1 MNIQAIAFDLDDTLL
16 RDDRT
21 ISAYTLDVLRRAH
34 EAGVRIIPA
43 SGRVRDSMIGF
54 VRQIGCADIYI
65 SGNGAQVWSPDHELL
80 MEEAL
85 SPALAREIG
94 QFAEDHH
101 CYAQTYAG
109 EHFYYNHDGYWAR
122 EYAAFASLTGFC
134 VGNLAEYQ
142 QTSTPKV
149 LIMDSPERIAELYG
163 LAKERFG
170 DRTAIACSKPT
181 FLEINPIHATKGN
194 ALSWCASRMGFSL
207 ENTMAFGDSLNDL
220 SMLTSVGH
228 GVAMGNAWEAVKA
241 HGFPQADANERDG
254 VARYIEEHVLG
265 GQP

>member
-1 MNIQAIAFDLDDTLL
+1 VHIQAIAFDLDDTLL
-16 RDDRT
+16 RDNRT
-21 ISAYTLDVLRRAH
+21 VSDYTVSVLRRAKDT
-34 EAGVRIIPA
+34 GIRIIPA

-54 VRQIGCADIYI
+54 VRQIGCADFYI
-65 SGNGAQVWSPDHELL
+65 SGNGSQIWSGQDELL
-80 MEEAL
+80 AEEML
-85 SPALAREIG
+85 SAELAREIG
-94 QFAEDHH
+94 QFAEDEH

-122 EYAAFASLTGFC
+122 EYAAFASLTGFK

-142 QTSTPKV
+142 KTSTPKV
-149 LIMDSPERIAELYG
+149 LIMDSPERIQELFIM
-163 LAKERFG
+163 AKERFG
-170 DRTAIACSKPT
+170 DRTAVACSKPT
-181 FLEINPIHATKGN
+181 FLEINPIRATKGN
-194 ALSWCASRMGFSL
+194 ALAWCAERFGFSL

-228 GVAMGNAWEAVKA
+228 GVCMGNAWEQVKA
-241 HGFPQADANERDG
+241 YGFPQADINERDG

>member
-21 ISAYTLDVLRRAH
+21 ISPYTIAVLRQAH

-65 SGNGAQVWSPDHELL
+65 SGNGAQVWSPEHELL
-80 MEEAL
+80 MDECL
-85 SPALAREIG
+85 SAELAREIG
-94 QFAEDHH
+94 QFAEEQH

-122 EYAAFASLTGFC
+122 EYAAFASLTGFR
-134 VGNLAEYQ
+134 VGSLAEYQ
-142 QTSTPKV
+142 KTSTPKV
-149 LIMDSPERIAELYG
+149 LIMDSPERIAELYR
-163 LAKERFG
+163 LAQERFG
-170 DRTAIACSKPT
+170 VRTAIACSKPT
-181 FLEINPIHATKGN
+181 FLEINPIRATKGN
-194 ALSWCASRMGFSL
+194 ALSWCAQRLGFSL

-220 SMLTSVGH
+220 SMLTAVGH
-228 GVAMGNAWEAVKA
+228 GVAMENAWEAVKA
-241 HGFPQADANERDG
+241 HGFPLADRNENDG

-265 GQP
+265 GQS